1 MRNGFSDKRS
11 ASRRDFLRQVTQ
23 GVAALALLGGVSVAQ
38 DKRKANVL
46 FIISD
51 DLCTALSGYGH
62 PQCKTPNLDRLAKRG
77 VQFERAYTQNPVCGP
92 ARAAIMTGL
101 YPASIGATGNRQSD
115 FRSRYPDILTMPQV
129 FRRDGYYTARVSKI
143 YHMGIPGD
151 ILEGTAGLDDPLSWD
166 EAVNIK
172 GPEQYA
178 EGEKE
183 DLCPKVTHQGVDFVK
198 VEAEGDDLVHA
209 DGMATEAALKMLR
222 AHKDEPFFLAV
233 GMVRPHVPLVAPKG
247 YFAPYP
253 PTQMKLADVP
263 EGDLDDV
270 PKAAQSQTNAV
281 KYGMSEEQQRK
292 TLGAYYASVT
302 YMDAQVGK
310 LLDEVDML
318 GLADDTIIVFTSD
331 HGYNLGQH
339 TCWQKNSLFEDAV
352 RVPLIIAA
360 PGLGKKGAKSYRV
373 VEHIGLYPTLAALCG
388 LDVPDDLHGR
398 SFAPLVID
406 PDDEAFAGQ
415 AAYTVARGRGESL
428 RTERWRYNLWNDGRL
443 GVELYD
449 HEEDPA
455 EFRNLAADS
464 KYADVVAELDK
475 RLKRHRDRAALRR
488 RGAESTLRRG
498 VG

>member
-1 MRNGFSDKRS
+1 MQNGLTGKRS
-11 ASRRDFLRQVTQ
+11 VSRRSFLRRMTQ
-23 GVAALALLGGVSVAQ
+23 GAAALALLGGVSVAQ
-38 DKRKANVL
+38 GKRKPNVL

-62 PQCKTPNLDRLAKRG
+62 PQCRTPNLDRLARRG

-101 YPASIGATGNRQSD
+101 YPDSIGATGNKKSD
-115 FRSRYPDILTMPQV
+115 FRNRYPDLVTMPQV
-129 FRRDGYYTARVSKI
+129 FRRNGYYTARVSKI

-166 EAVNIK
+166 ETVNIK
-172 GPEQYA
+172 APEQNA

-183 DLCPKVTHQGVDFVK
+183 DLSPKVTHQGVDFVK

-209 DGMATEAALKMLR
+209 DGMATEAALHMLR
-222 AHKDEPFFLAV
+222 AHKDETFFLAV
-233 GMVRPHVPLVAPKG
+233 GMVRPHVPLVAPKD

-253 PTQMKLADVP
+253 PAQMKLASVP

-270 PKAAQSQTNAV
+270 PRAAQSQTNAV

-292 TLGAYYASVT
+292 TLGAYYASIA

-310 LLDEVDML
+310 LLDEVDTL
-318 GLADDTIIVFTSD
+318 GLADNTIVVFTSD

-339 TCWQKNSLFEDAV
+339 TCWQKNSIFEDAV

-360 PGLGKKGAKSYRV
+360 PGIGKQGAKSHRV
-373 VEHIGLYPTLAALCG
+373 VEHIGLYPTLTALCG
-388 LDVPDDLHGR
+388 LEAPDDLHGR
-398 SFAPLVID
+398 SFAPLVVD
-406 PDDEAFAGQ
+406 PTDEAFAGQ
-415 AAYTVARGRGESL
+415 AAYSVVRGNGESL
-428 RTERWRYNLWNDGRL
+428 RTERWRYNRWFRGRQ

-449 HEEDPA
+449 HDADPD
-455 EFRNLAADS
+455 EFHNLAADP
-464 KYADVVAELDK
+464 KYANTVAQLDK
-475 RLKRHRDRAALRR
+475 RLQIHADRAALRQPTK
-488 RGAESTLRRG
+488 STLRKD
-498 VG
+498 VE